1 MKIGDEMSWTVCLDG
16 HVHRVRVTRDSY
28 SFWSGAPLGIY
39 VNDELNQKG
48 TFVVWSKWRFNKD
61 GHEFVLS
68 WTGWTAFAGSYE
80 LRMDGV
86 KIEPTNGVP
95 PAAPPSVVKTGVQ
108 QDWERVE
115 LVETQRIEESL
126 GEERRVIDNSSSSA
140 EVRRTMT
147 VIREWSQTITIGD
160 ETTTSVTGEVGI
172 KVKLIADLKL
182 KAEREV
188 RAKYS
193 TSTETKRTFRE
204 EVIIS
209 VGARTRVEVVFAW
222 KQVWQCGVIRA
233 HARDGSTSEFPYRF
247 CLEPTFDQRQV
258 ESPA

>member
-1 MKIGDEMSWTVCLDG
+1 MKIGDEMSWAVCLDG
-16 HVHRVRVTRDSY
+16 RVHRVRVTRDSG
-28 SFWSGAPLGIY
+28 WWGGQLEIY
-39 VNDELNQKG
+39 INDELNQKG
-48 TFVVWSKWRFNKD
+48 VFAIWSKWRFNKD
-61 GHEFVLS
+61 GHECVLS
-68 WTGWTAFAGSYE
+68 WTGWTGDTGSYQ
-80 LRMDGV
+80 LLVDGV
-86 KIEPTNGVP
+86 KIEPTNVV
-95 PAAPPSVVKTGVQ
+95 PAAAPTSVAKTGVP

-126 GEERRVIDNSSSSA
+126 GEERRVIDNSNSSA

-147 VIREWSQTITIGD
+147 VTREWSQTIAIGD
-160 ETTTSVTGEVGI
+160 ETTTSVTGEVGV

-204 EVIIS
+204 EVVIT
-209 VGARTRVEVVFAW
+209 VRAKTKVEVVFAW

-233 HARDGSTSEFPYRF
+233 YAHDGSTSEFPYRF

-258 ESPA
+258 ESAV